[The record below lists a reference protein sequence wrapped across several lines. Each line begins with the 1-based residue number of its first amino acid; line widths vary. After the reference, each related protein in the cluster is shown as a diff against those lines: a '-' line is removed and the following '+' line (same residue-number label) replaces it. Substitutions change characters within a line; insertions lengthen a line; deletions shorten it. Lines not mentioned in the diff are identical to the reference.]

1 MRCIICGANHITC
14 GTPYINRF
22 NVPVGALGK
31 AKDMA
36 LMTSARARGNAAPSE
51 DMDNEEL
58 TEHEQIQARLAEE
71 KRALRES
78 EPVVGRLKRLSD
90 GALFRYDNKEG
101 DKLVE
106 AGTHEWV
113 YRGRDVEQTAETRQ
127 PITGQEPAKATR
139 SDKPESSGRMR
150 RRANR
155 TEEKGVTKAPENK
168 MRSGPA
174 TDSDNVSHSETGDED
189 KQEQNPVET
198 K

>member
-71 KRALRES
+71 KRALRE
-78 EPVVGRLKRLSD
+78 
-90 GALFRYDNKEG
+90 G

-139 SDKPESSGRMR
+139 YDKPESSGRMR